1 MGWST
6 RQLAELAR
14 TTIKAVRH
22 YHDIGLLELP
32 ERAANGYKQYNVTH
46 LVRLI
51 QIKRL
56 SDLGVPLAQIAAIES
71 ADQYPEQ
78 AIRVLDA
85 ELAATVE
92 RINRVRT
99 ELAVLLRHRAPMHV
113 PPEVAALSRTLSDP
127 QHSLLTVYSTVF
139 SQETMQEF
147 REMITDPDP
156 TEAELD
162 ALPADADDATIE
174 QLAQRMLPV
183 IRRRRVRY
191 PRTVDPAADSPLG
204 PDAAREAMAHAVTE
218 FYNCAQLR
226 VLQRLHALLTQ
237 PQDSDTESR

>member
-6 RQLAELAR
+6 RQLAELAH

-32 ERAANGYKQYNVTH
+32 ERAANGYKQYDVTH

-56 SDLGVPLAQIAAIES
+56 SELGVPLARIAAMGS
-71 ADQYPEQ
+71 ADQDPEH
-78 AIRVLDA
+78 AIRILDA
-85 ELAATVE
+85 ELAATAE
-92 RINRVRT
+92 RINRVRA
-99 ELAVLLRHRAPMHV
+99 ELAVVLRHRAPMHI
-113 PPEVAALSRTLSDP
+113 PPEVAALSRTLSDT
-127 QHSLLTVYSTVF
+127 QHSLLTVYATVL
-139 SQETMQEF
+139 SEETMREF
-147 REMITDPDP
+147 REMIADPDP
-156 TEAELD
+156 TEAELE

-183 IRRRRVRY
+183 IHRRRVQY

-204 PDAAREAMAHAVTE
+204 PDAALDAMAHAVTE
-218 FYNCAQLR
+218 FYNGAQLR
-226 VLQRLHALLTQ
+226 VLQRLHALLAQ
-237 PQDSDTESR
+237 PHDSDTEQR

>member
-6 RQLAELAR
+6 RRLAELAN

-22 YHDIGLLELP
+22 YHDVGLLELP

-56 SDLGVPLAQIAAIES
+56 SDLGLPLAQIAEIGS
-71 ADQYPEQ
+71 ADHDPEQ
-78 AIRVLDA
+78 AIRLLDA

-99 ELAVLLRHRAPMHV
+99 DLAIILRHRAPMHI
-113 PPEVAALSRTLSDP
+113 PPEAAALSRTLSST
-127 QHSLLTVYSTVF
+127 QHSLLTVYSAVF
-139 SQETMQEF
+139 SEETMRQF
-147 REMITDPDP
+147 REMIADPDP
-156 TEAELD
+156 TEAEFE

-174 QLAQRMLPV
+174 QLAQRMQPMV
-183 IRRRRVRY
+183 HRQRVRY
-191 PRTVDPAADSPLG
+191 PRTVDPAADSPLR
-204 PDAAREAMAHAVTE
+204 PDDARDAMAHAVTE
-218 FYNCAQLR
+218 YYNSAQLR
-226 VLQRLHALLTQ
+226 VLQRLHALLAQ
-237 PQDSDTESR
+237 PPGSDTEER